1 MKLVIATKNPGKLRE
16 FEALAED
23 EDWLELEMAPE
34 EFGPDETGKTFF
46 ENAKIKAVVAAKM
59 TGLPAVADDSGLVVE
74 ALKGRPGIQSAR
86 YCEGTDADRR
96 LKVLQEMEKIPEGQR
111 HAAFFCAMVLANPD
125 GIVAF
130 STIRC
135 WEGVISKD
143 ERGTNGFGYD
153 PIFLLPK
160 QNVSAAELP
169 LEEKN
174 RISHRAQAW
183 QQVLKYLRAN
193 VEQAKSNSKS

>member
-16 FEALAED
+16 FQSLAEED
-23 EDWLELEMAPE
+23 DWLKLELAPDA
-34 EFGPDETGKTFF
+34 FGPAETGATFF
-46 ENAKIKAVVAAKM
+46 ENAKIKALAAAQM
-59 TGLPAVADDSGLVVE
+59 TGMPAVADDSGLVIE

-96 LKVLQEMEKIPEGQR
+96 NKVLQEMEKIPEDQR
-111 HAAFFCAMVLANPD
+111 HAAFFCAMVIALPD
-125 GIVAF
+125 GRVAF

-135 WEGVISKD
+135 WEGMIGKQ
-143 ERGTNGFGYD
+143 ERGENGFGYD
-153 PIFLLPK
+153 PIFFLPK
-160 QNVSAAELP
+160 RNVSAAELD

-183 QQVLKYLRAN
+183 QQVMKFLR
-193 VEQAKSNSKS
+193 SNPQLNGGSN